1 MREFFASA
9 HATWVALE
17 LAAARARLELLCLST
32 RCVGCIVSMT
42 PSGAYSG
49 SLPQHTLRGLH
60 YRWNVTTKKEETF
73 ASAHAAW
80 VALANNP
87 LCVPFTSLC
96 LSTRCV
102 GCIIAVM
109 ATPLPEDSF
118 ASAHAAWVAFST
130 FFCCCSASLLC
141 LSTRCVGCIAQRR
154 ETVLSGETLP
164 QHTLRGLHWQKHIK
178 YFALFCRMC
187 CKLVDSFSVEQRML
201 TALTIFPDFS
211 AAKATYVAIIDSLG
225 RTIDRFLWC
234 EHPVF
239 FLLTSTS
246 PDAHTGRCLWHL
258 A

>member
-1 MREFFASA
+1 M
-9 HATWVALE
+9 
-17 LAAARARLELLCLST
+17 
-32 RCVGCIVSMT
+32 
-42 PSGAYSG
+42 
-49 SLPQHTLRGLH
+49 PQHTLRGLRRTPH
-60 YRWNVTTKKEETF
+60 GAGKQEERLCLSTRYMGCVALGNTGELHVWSF

-80 VALANNP
+80 VALALHFQP
-87 LCVPFTSLC
+87 VWF
-96 LSTRCV
+96 RC
-102 GCIIAVM
+102 A
-109 ATPLPEDSF
+109 
-118 ASAHAAWVAFST
+118 
-130 FFCCCSASLLC
+130 
-141 LSTRCVGCIAQRR
+141 
-154 ETVLSGETLP
+154 LP

>member
-9 HATWVALE
+9 HATWVASDSPRGRETGRKTLPQHTLHGLRRSWE
-17 LAAARARLELLCLST
+17 YGRVACVELCLST
-32 RCVGCIVSMT
+32 RYVGCVLSDQVDGVNIN
-42 PSGAYSG
+42 
-49 SLPQHTLRGLH
+49 L
-60 YRWNVTTKKEETF
+60 TF
-73 ASAHAAW
+73 ASAHAMW
-80 VALANNP
+80 VASCQVLA
-87 LCVPFTSLC
+87 LLDV
-96 LSTRCV
+96 V
-102 GCIIAVM
+102 
-109 ATPLPEDSF
+109 F
-118 ASAHAAWVAFST
+118 A
-130 FFCCCSASLLC
+130 
-141 LSTRCVGCIAQRR
+141 
-154 ETVLSGETLP
+154 LP
-164 QHTLRGLHWQKHIK
+164 QHTLCGLRRQK

>member
-1 MREFFASA
+1 MD
-9 HATWVALE
+9 TVKG
-17 LAAARARLELLCLST
+17 ARILCLST
-32 RCVGCIVSMT
+32 RYVGCVKAPVGAAFSFGGLCLST
-42 PSGAYSG
+42 RYVGCVLSRLEQPSNTWA
-49 SLPQHTLRGLH
+49 LPQHTLRRL
-60 YRWNVTTKKEETF
+60 
-73 ASAHAAW
+73 
-80 VALANNP
+80 
-87 LCVPFTSLC
+87 
-96 LSTRCV
+96 
-102 GCIIAVM
+102 
-109 ATPLPEDSF
+109 
-118 ASAHAAWVAFST
+118 
-130 FFCCCSASLLC
+130 
-141 LSTRCVGCIAQRR
+141 RR
-154 ETVLSGETLP
+154 
-164 QHTLRGLHWQKHIK
+164 QKYIK

>member
-9 HATWVALE
+9 HATWVASKRRWGLPFH
-17 LAAARARLELLCLST
+17 LGDFASAHAMWVASYPGWNNHRIPGLCLST
-32 RCVGCIVSMT
+32 RYVGCVVVFYGYLI
-42 PSGAYSG
+42 
-49 SLPQHTLRGLH
+49 LPQ
-60 YRWNVTTKKEETF
+60 
-73 ASAHAAW
+73 
-80 VALANNP
+80 
-87 LCVPFTSLC
+87 
-96 LSTRCV
+96 
-102 GCIIAVM
+102 
-109 ATPLPEDSF
+109 
-118 ASAHAAWVAFST
+118 
-130 FFCCCSASLLC
+130 
-141 LSTRCVGCIAQRR
+141 
-154 ETVLSGETLP
+154 TLP
-164 QHTLRGLHWQKHIK
+164 QHTLRRLRRQK

>member
-1 MREFFASA
+1 MD
-9 HATWVALE
+9 TVKG
-17 LAAARARLELLCLST
+17 ARILCLST
-32 RCVGCIVSMT
+32 RYVGCVGGLMATVPT
-42 PSGAYSG
+42 KG
-49 SLPQHTLRGLH
+49 SLPQHTLCGL
-60 YRWNVTTKKEETF
+60 RPARDELKRQMKN
-73 ASAHAAW
+73 
-80 VALANNP
+80 
-87 LCVPFTSLC
+87 LC
-96 LSTRCV
+96 LSTRYV
-102 GCIIAVM
+102 GCVVVFYGYLI
-109 ATPLPEDSF
+109 LPQ
-118 ASAHAAWVAFST
+118 T
-130 FFCCCSASLLC
+130 LL
-141 LSTRCVGCIAQRR
+141 
-154 ETVLSGETLP
+154 
-164 QHTLRGLHWQKHIK
+164 QHTLRRLRRQK

>member
-1 MREFFASA
+1 MDTVKGERILCFSTRYVGCVAQGMAIMRG
-9 HATWVALE
+9 LQ
-17 LAAARARLELLCLST
+17 LCLST
-32 RCVGCIVSMT
+32 RYVGCVT
-42 PSGAYSG
+42 PRLGSKGRGRLCLSTRYVGCVHKNDSEQNDQDLCLSTRYVG
-49 SLPQHTLRGLH
+49 CVTLLHLSELLCMSLPQHTLRGL
-60 YRWNVTTKKEETF
+60 R
-73 ASAHAAW
+73 
-80 VALANNP
+80 P
-87 LCVPFTSLC
+87 
-96 LSTRCV
+96 
-102 GCIIAVM
+102 VM
-109 ATPLPEDSF
+109 ATPLPEDS
-118 ASAHAAWVAFST
+118 A
-130 FFCCCSASLLC
+130 
-141 LSTRCVGCIAQRR
+141 
-154 ETVLSGETLP
+154 LP
-164 QHTLRGLHWQKHIK
+164 QHTLRGLRRQKYIK

>member
-1 MREFFASA
+1 MSKVREFFASA
-9 HATWVALE
+9 HATWVASWLVA
-17 LAAARARLELLCLST
+17 LAIICTALCLSARYVGCVLLT
-32 RCVGCIVSMT
+32 RCV
-42 PSGAYSG
+42 
-49 SLPQHTLRGLH
+49 SLFLI
-60 YRWNVTTKKEETF
+60 
-73 ASAHAAW
+73 S
-80 VALANNP
+80 
-87 LCVPFTSLC
+87 
-96 LSTRCV
+96 
-102 GCIIAVM
+102 
-109 ATPLPEDSF
+109 
-118 ASAHAAWVAFST
+118 
-130 FFCCCSASLLC
+130 
-141 LSTRCVGCIAQRR
+141 
-154 ETVLSGETLP
+154 LP

>member
-1 MREFFASA
+1 MD
-9 HATWVALE
+9 TVKG
-17 LAAARARLELLCLST
+17 ARILCLST
-32 RCVGCIVSMT
+32 RYVGRVLSRLEQ
-42 PSGAYSG
+42 PSNTWALPQHTLRGLRHGTRCGLYPHS
-49 SLPQHTLRGLH
+49 SLPQHTLRGL
-60 YRWNVTTKKEETF
+60 RPTTPDGMFQALGF
-73 ASAHAAW
+73 ASAHATWIASFW
-80 VALANNP
+80 LGNALK
-87 LCVPFTSLC
+87 
-96 LSTRCV
+96 
-102 GCIIAVM
+102 
-109 ATPLPEDSF
+109 
-118 ASAHAAWVAFST
+118 FSV
-130 FFCCCSASLLC
+130 S
-141 LSTRCVGCIAQRR
+141 
-154 ETVLSGETLP
+154 LP
-164 QHTLRGLHWQKHIK
+164 QHTLRGLRRQKYIK

>member
-9 HATWVALE
+9 HATWVASDSPRGRETGRKTLPQHTLHGLRRSWE
-17 LAAARARLELLCLST
+17 YGRVACVELCLST
-32 RCVGCIVSMT
+32 RCVGCI
-42 PSGAYSG
+42 PSWC
-49 SLPQHTLRGLH
+49 TI
-60 YRWNVTTKKEETF
+60 K
-73 ASAHAAW
+73 
-80 VALANNP
+80 
-87 LCVPFTSLC
+87 
-96 LSTRCV
+96 
-102 GCIIAVM
+102 
-109 ATPLPEDSF
+109 
-118 ASAHAAWVAFST
+118 
-130 FFCCCSASLLC
+130 
-141 LSTRCVGCIAQRR
+141 
-154 ETVLSGETLP
+154 TVKRALP

>member
-1 MREFFASA
+1 MSLESWPLPQHTLRGLRQSALSSMSRLYSFASA
-9 HATWVALE
+9 HATWVASCRE
-17 LAAARARLELLCLST
+17 FSCGCPRFVLCLST
-32 RCVGCIVSMT
+32 RYVGCVWISLDVSEIY
-42 PSGAYSG
+42 P
-49 SLPQHTLRGLH
+49 
-60 YRWNVTTKKEETF
+60 
-73 ASAHAAW
+73 
-80 VALANNP
+80 
-87 LCVPFTSLC
+87 
-96 LSTRCV
+96 
-102 GCIIAVM
+102 
-109 ATPLPEDSF
+109 
-118 ASAHAAWVAFST
+118 
-130 FFCCCSASLLC
+130 
-141 LSTRCVGCIAQRR
+141 
-154 ETVLSGETLP
+154 TLP
-164 QHTLRGLHWQKHIK
+164 QHTLRGVRRQKYIK

>member
-32 RCVGCIVSMT
+32 RCVGCID
-42 PSGAYSG
+42 PFGD
-49 SLPQHTLRGLH
+49 
-60 YRWNVTTKKEETF
+60 
-73 ASAHAAW
+73 
-80 VALANNP
+80 ALAMD
-87 LCVPFTSLC
+87 V
-96 LSTRCV
+96 
-102 GCIIAVM
+102 
-109 ATPLPEDSF
+109 
-118 ASAHAAWVAFST
+118 
-130 FFCCCSASLLC
+130 
-141 LSTRCVGCIAQRR
+141 
-154 ETVLSGETLP
+154 TLP

>member
-1 MREFFASA
+1 MPQHTLRGLRPGWWPWLSSARRFASA

-60 YRWNVTTKKEETF
+60 
-73 ASAHAAW
+73 
-80 VALANNP
+80 
-87 LCVPFTSLC
+87 
-96 LSTRCV
+96 
-102 GCIIAVM
+102 
-109 ATPLPEDSF
+109 
-118 ASAHAAWVAFST
+118 
-130 FFCCCSASLLC
+130 
-141 LSTRCVGCIAQRR
+141 
-154 ETVLSGETLP
+154 
-164 QHTLRGLHWQKHIK
+164 WQK

>member
-1 MREFFASA
+1 MEANNSQSRFFP
-9 HATWVALE
+9 AL
-17 LAAARARLELLCLST
+17 AIVITGRYRLLSSLLYGYCQ
-32 RCVGCIVSMT
+32 RCEN
-42 PSGAYSG
+42 
-49 SLPQHTLRGLH
+49 SLPQHTLRGL
-60 YRWNVTTKKEETF
+60 RRLTTLSAYHSLPF

-80 VALANNP
+80 VALGAGFF
-87 LCVPFTSLC
+87 VGQK
-96 LSTRCV
+96 LS
-102 GCIIAVM
+102 
-109 ATPLPEDSF
+109 
-118 ASAHAAWVAFST
+118 
-130 FFCCCSASLLC
+130 
-141 LSTRCVGCIAQRR
+141 
-154 ETVLSGETLP
+154 TLP

>member
-1 MREFFASA
+1 MDTVKGARILCLSTRYVGCVGLPTGPGNRKKDFASA
-9 HATWVALE
+9 HATWVA
-17 LAAARARLELLCLST
+17 
-32 RCVGCIVSMT
+32 
-42 PSGAYSG
+42 
-49 SLPQHTLRGLH
+49 
-60 YRWNVTTKKEETF
+60 
-73 ASAHAAW
+73 
-80 VALANNP
+80 
-87 LCVPFTSLC
+87 
-96 LSTRCV
+96 
-102 GCIIAVM
+102 
-109 ATPLPEDSF
+109 
-118 ASAHAAWVAFST
+118 
-130 FFCCCSASLLC
+130 SLL
-141 LSTRCVGCIAQRR
+141 GIR
-154 ETVLSGETLP
+154 ESCMCGALP

>member
-1 MREFFASA
+1 ME
-9 HATWVALE
+9 
-17 LAAARARLELLCLST
+17 LCLST
-32 RCVGCIVSMT
+32 RCVGCIGFTFSTRLVPMCFASAHAAWVAFFFAVGVLHDSQLCLST
-42 PSGAYSG
+42 RCVGCIRWQRFNPPCRF

-60 YRWNVTTKKEETF
+60 SQYLQLCCIFPSF

-80 VALANNP
+80 VALRCFP
-87 LCVPFTSLC
+87 YPDQSETS
-96 LSTRCV
+96 
-102 GCIIAVM
+102 
-109 ATPLPEDSF
+109 
-118 ASAHAAWVAFST
+118 
-130 FFCCCSASLLC
+130 
-141 LSTRCVGCIAQRR
+141 
-154 ETVLSGETLP
+154 LP